1 MKSPACCRS
10 VKLARWS
17 LPALVLAL
25 LPKCPACLAAY
36 VALGTGVSLSMAAAS
51 LLRMS
56 LIGVCAAMLLLL
68 LVSAMRALPVGRLL
82 PDNRLHY
89 KYQGVDQTPFLP
101 ARNSRSSPI
110 RIGRHSCMSN
120 FTSENGSTS

>member
-10 VKLARWS
+10 VKFAQWS

-51 LLRMS
+51 LLRTS
-56 LIGVCAAMLLLL
+56 IIAVCFAMLVLLIA
-68 LVSAMRALPVGRLL
+68 SALRTLPMSRMLQG
-82 PDNRLHY
+82 NRLH
-89 KYQGVDQTPFLP
+89 
-101 ARNSRSSPI
+101 
-110 RIGRHSCMSN
+110 
-120 FTSENGSTS
+120 

>member
-10 VKLARWS
+10 VKFAQWS

-36 VALGTGVSLSMAAAS
+36 VALGTGISLSMAAAS

-82 PDNRLHY
+82 PDNRLH
-89 KYQGVDQTPFLP
+89 
-101 ARNSRSSPI
+101 
-110 RIGRHSCMSN
+110 
-120 FTSENGSTS
+120 

>member
-10 VKLARWS
+10 VKFARWS

-25 LPKCPACLAAY
+25 LPRCPACLAAY

-82 PDNRLHY
+82 PDNRLH
-89 KYQGVDQTPFLP
+89 
-101 ARNSRSSPI
+101 
-110 RIGRHSCMSN
+110 
-120 FTSENGSTS
+120 